1 MIDPHG
7 LLIEHFSQ
15 EVQKCYT
22 RNYGNTFS
30 EIGEVLSWF
39 SRTALHLIS
48 KSDSLYHDVEHTI
61 LVGSVAQQLL
71 EGKHIMEGGISQ
83 QDWLCVMV
91 AALCHDIGFSNRCL
105 RLDTRERIATGI
117 GDETV
122 PVADFPTNAS
132 LMPFHVDRS
141 KAFVRERF
149 GSRVLF
155 LLREGDIEQICDYIE
170 MTRFPIPKE
179 SQPPETN
186 GFGMLVR
193 SADLIG
199 QLSDPR
205 YLQKIPALFYEFI
218 EYGAHK
224 EFGYTDPRD
233 LARKYPKFFKET
245 VHPLIRDSLEYLDL
259 SPEGRQWVANLY
271 ANLARI
277 ESTTW

>member
-1 MIDPHG
+1 M
-7 LLIEHFSQ
+7 
-15 EVQKCYT
+15 
-22 RNYGNTFS
+22 
-30 EIGEVLSWF
+30 
-39 SRTALHLIS
+39 
-48 KSDSLYHDVEHTI
+48 
-61 LVGSVAQQLL
+61 
-71 EGKHIMEGGISQ
+71 
-83 QDWLCVMV
+83 
-91 AALCHDIGFSNRCL
+91 
-105 RLDTRERIATGI
+105 
-117 GDETV
+117 
-122 PVADFPTNAS
+122 
-132 LMPFHVDRS
+132 
-141 KAFVRERF
+141 RERF

-218 EYGAHK
+218 EY
-224 EFGYTDPRD
+224 
-233 LARKYPKFFKET
+233 
-245 VHPLIRDSLEYLDL
+245 RDSLEYLDL